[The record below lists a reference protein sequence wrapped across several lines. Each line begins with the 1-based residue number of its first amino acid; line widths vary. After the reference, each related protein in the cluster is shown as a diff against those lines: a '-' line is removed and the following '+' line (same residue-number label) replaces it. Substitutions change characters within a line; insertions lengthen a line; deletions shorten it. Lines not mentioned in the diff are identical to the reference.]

1 MTYRINY
8 SYHRAMVGELVCLPL
23 MTYEHLALLRTH
35 DLLNLGLSTL
45 AIYRTTQYNE
55 PCRDLDYGG

>member
-8 SYHRAMVGELVCLPL
+8 SYHQAMVGESVCLPL

-35 DLLNLGLSTL
+35 DLLNLDLSML
-45 AIYRTTQYNE
+45 AIYRTIQYDE
-55 PCRDLDYGG
+55 PR